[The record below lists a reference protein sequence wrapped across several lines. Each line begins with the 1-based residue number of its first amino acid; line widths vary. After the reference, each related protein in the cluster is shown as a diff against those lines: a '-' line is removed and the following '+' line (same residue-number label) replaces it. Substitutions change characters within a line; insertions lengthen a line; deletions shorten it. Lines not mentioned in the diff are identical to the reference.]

1 MAFFTARDRSA
12 EMKLEDKSA
21 VPSGSPRSGCERRT
35 SSPHRTPQE
44 PDPARGNP
52 VSLLRRMG
60 EATLKEVDDLIV
72 ELQTQREKLLTESAR
87 VQCEITKFAKM
98 SQSTMHSTK
107 IIAESLTCWN
117 RIADAP
123 AAKSSIE
130 STDEKKEYRTEGRS
144 FLEPGEDTGARQLT
158 QANDVPDNLT
168 EDSAPI
174 ESAEVTIE
182 LLQ

>member
-12 EMKLEDKSA
+12 EMKLEGQIREF
-21 VPSGSPRSGCERRT
+21 VRRDFGALRQ
-35 SSPHRTPQE
+35 SEQRRQAEDFVPHRTPQQ

-52 VSLLRRMG
+52 VSLLRQMG

-87 VQCEITKFAKM
+87 VQREITEFAKM

-130 STDEKKEYRTEGRS
+130 STDEKKECQTEG
-144 FLEPGEDTGARQLT
+144 
-158 QANDVPDNLT
+158 NDVPDNLT
-168 EDSAPI
+168 EDGAPI

-182 LLQ
+182 LQQ